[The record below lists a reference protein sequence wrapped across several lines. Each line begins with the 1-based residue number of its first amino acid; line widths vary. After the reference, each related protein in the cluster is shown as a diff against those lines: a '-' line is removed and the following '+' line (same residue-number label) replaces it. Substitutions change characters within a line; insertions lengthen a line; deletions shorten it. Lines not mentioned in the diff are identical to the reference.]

1 MTGCTDLLSADSDIT
16 LYQFIILI
24 H

>member
-1 MTGCTDLLSADSDIT
+1 MSGCRDLLSADSEIT
-16 LYQFIILI
+16 LHKFIILI